1 MKKKIEQEMAQTK
14 NFTSTCN
21 NIFGQTRQNTRKPIF
36 SRKRVNSDFTSH
48 TQAIRPACPFRALR
62 TTYSNMRTKAAHNKR
77 PAIAGVGLT

>member
-1 MKKKIEQEMAQTK
+1 MAQTK
-14 NFTSTCN
+14 NFTSTCK
-21 NIFGQTRQNTRKPIF
+21 QTRQNTRKQIF

-48 TQAIRPACPFRALR
+48 TPAIRPACPFRTLR